1 MSLAKATQG
10 MNDAWHEL
18 RAGMAS
24 LHSVFISYDR
34 DDRAL
39 AERLR
44 DLLAARGYLPW
55 WDDHIEAGDFFED
68 RIVEAL
74 DTSKAAVVLWT
85 DHSVTSRWVRWEA
98 TQALKR
104 GKLVP
109 LAAPGFD
116 LRDIRPPFNDLNTL
130 TFRDE
135 AGLLKAL
142 ASASLRH

>member
-1 MSLAKATQG
+1 
-10 MNDAWHEL
+10 MNDALHEL
-18 RAGMAS
+18 QAGIVS
-24 LHSVFISYDR
+24 LRSVFISYDR

-44 DLLAARGYLPW
+44 DLLAAHGYLPW

-74 DTSKAAVVLWT
+74 DTSKAAIVLWT

-109 LAAPGFD
+109 LAAHGLD
-116 LRDIRPPFNDLNTL
+116 LRDIRPPFNDLSTL
-130 TFRDE
+130 AFADE

-142 ASASLRH
+142 ESVSLRN

>member
-10 MNDAWHEL
+10 MNDALHEL
-18 RAGMAS
+18 QAGMAS
-24 LHSVFISYDR
+24 LRSVFISYDR

-44 DLLAARGYLPW
+44 DLLATHGFLPW
-55 WDDHIEAGDFFED
+55 WDDHIAAGDFFED
-68 RIVEAL
+68 RIVAAL

-109 LAAPGFD
+109 LAAPGLD
-116 LRDIRPPFNDLNTL
+116 LRDIRPPFNGLDTL
-130 TFRDE
+130 ALSDE
-135 AGLLKAL
+135 AGLLRAL
-142 ASASLRH
+142 ERASVRH